1 MRIVR
6 AYGTEVRKKDGPQ
19 VLSTDKVYEYILFRA
34 SDIKLFVLFFAFNMC
49 CAPLRICKLSPL
61 RQLNE
66 KNTFM
71 KILLLYSHT
80 MLGHLTYLFYST
92 SQPSSIFFSN
102 VSLPSNSTPLNAS
115 QLSMP
120 LFPSPRQDLDTSE
133 TQFGSKAVSDP
144 VPVLPV
150 QSMPYPGSFSVG
162 SDLGP
167 LLTPP
172 PSLFTPDQLA
182 YSRSRMMDTLMPT
195 SSSSLSMI
203 PPLTTQAPLCMHL
216 KSNGSV
222 MQILKCIYDPVVM
235 LFCVLA
241 STWIV
246 SLFGIPI
253 SSVRFIIVVVSPY
266 STTQFTEEFDF

>member
-1 MRIVR
+1 MSSPPISFSAPTFVH
-6 AYGTEVRKKDGPQ
+6 PNF
-19 VLSTDKVYEYILFRA
+19 SA
-34 SDIKLFVLFFAFNMC
+34 SV
-49 CAPLRICKLSPL
+49 APGNFSSLDMPSSL
-61 RQLNE
+61 
-66 KNTFM
+66 
-71 KILLLYSHT
+71 
-80 MLGHLTYLFYST
+80 T
-92 SQPSSIFFSN
+92 SQ

-133 TQFGSKAVSDP
+133 TQFASKAVSDP

-203 PPLTTQAPLCMHL
+203 PPLTTQAPLL
-216 KSNGSV
+216 LLPTSN
-222 MQILKCIYDPVVM
+222 Q
-235 LFCVLA
+235 
-241 STWIV
+241 
-246 SLFGIPI
+246 
-253 SSVRFIIVVVSPY
+253 
-266 STTQFTEEFDF
+266 

>member
-1 MRIVR
+1 M
-6 AYGTEVRKKDGPQ
+6 YWQG
-19 VLSTDKVYEYILFRA
+19 Y
-34 SDIKLFVLFFAFNMC
+34 N
-49 CAPLRICKLSPL
+49 APGKFSSLDMPSSL
-61 RQLNE
+61 
-66 KNTFM
+66 
-71 KILLLYSHT
+71 
-80 MLGHLTYLFYST
+80 T
-92 SQPSSIFFSN
+92 SQ

-133 TQFGSKAVSDP
+133 TQFASKAVSDP

-203 PPLTTQAPLCMHL
+203 PPLTTQAPLL
-216 KSNGSV
+216 LLPTSN
-222 MQILKCIYDPVVM
+222 Q
-235 LFCVLA
+235 
-241 STWIV
+241 
-246 SLFGIPI
+246 
-253 SSVRFIIVVVSPY
+253 
-266 STTQFTEEFDF
+266 